1 MKKDMK
7 GATLMNL
14 AKRKKTNTLE
24 TTILNKYLA
33 IPQNQYD
40 TINKNYNYH
49 EVCLWVQRRKNI

>member
-1 MKKDMK
+1 MKV
-7 GATLMNL
+7 ATLMNL

-40 TINKNYNYH
+40 TINKNCNYH
-49 EVCLWVQRRKNI
+49 EICL